1 MGIFDSLE
9 RALKKRGIQ
18 GSDSEFLEATMA
30 GVALI
35 TLADNDERL
44 AELVARDRIL
54 VRLAELKTFDPKQA
68 VAVYESYTEKLRQNR
83 VEGERAALNVLA
95 RRARGGEDTK
105 VLVRAFLNIANADQQ
120 FTDAERRLFHRICL
134 ALDVSAEEF
143 LDEHE
148 HDD

>member
-1 MGIFDSLE
+1 MGIMESLE

-30 GVALI
+30 GVALM

-44 AELVARDRIL
+44 AELVARDHIL
-54 VRLAELKTFDPKQA
+54 DRLAELKTFDPKQA
-68 VAVYESYTEKLRQNR
+68 VEVYESYTDKLRQNR
-83 VEGERAALNVLA
+83 VEGERAALDVLA

-120 FTDAERRLFHRICL
+120 FSDPERRLFHRICL

-143 LDEHE
+143 LDEDE
-148 HDD
+148 D